1 MTTVADIMSRDV
13 FTVGVDDRLD
23 TVSWTLNAELV
34 SGAPVCDGDGRVVGM
49 ISKTDIVEAKKPLA
63 MTRASD
69 AMSDGVWCVLPS
81 DAARDVVKL
90 MAEKNIHRVLVVEG
104 YGAPIGIVTAMDVVR
119 AVACG
124 TVLA

>member
-34 SGAPVCDGDGRVVGM
+34 SGAPVCDRDGRVVGI
-49 ISKTDIVEAKKPLA
+49 ISKTDIVESDKPLGMA
-63 MTRASD
+63 RASD
-69 AMSDGVWCVLPS
+69 AMSTGVWCVNPTEP
-81 DAARDVVKL
+81 AADVIRL

-104 YGAPIGIVTAMDVVR
+104 YGPPVGIVTAMDVVR
-119 AVACG
+119 AVAKG
-124 TVLA
+124 LTFS